1 MSDAICHQCGEPAPR
16 RNARYCSNRCRQA
29 AYRARQPVT
38 DCGRRGPAVRSIK
51 SSASTADTP
60 NKKTGVA
67 RYRLVPDGRWPGMW
81 RIRRPDGTLTDMV
94 NLTRAKDALLHL
106 IDGGAP
112 SAPAL

>member
-29 AYRARQPVT
+29 AYRARQPVIY
-38 DCGRRGPAVRSIK
+38 CGRRGPAVRSK

-112 SAPAL
+112 